1 MTALKLADYEL
12 HFTMKALEPL
22 KRKINIV
29 QGLSAQMCSGNH
41 SSHYGALGVYPMRDG
56 GGPKDETID
65 AKLARAFPGIF
76 PHLGLMLAAS
86 GKQVVNP
93 VLSAAGPGK
102 PLSYYANPLLAY
114 QDLFG
119 AAAAG
124 AGKVAARAALDRGL
138 LDFMVNDIKRLNSKL
153 PASEREKLGHYLE
166 GFESLRERR
175 AKIAGMR
182 DVIERGAPQAD
193 DKYQSDNE
201 VERLEAHFEI
211 AGAALVTGLSQVV
224 AINTDRLETR
234 YSGLGLGDY
243 TVHALGHLEV
253 KGNTGNDPQAWENK
267 DGAVEGRIAR
277 DKIRKLHMDMIARL
291 AAKLD
296 AVPEGNGTMLDNTII
311 VYFAHAGD
319 RHHPNFFTWPLVTIG
334 GLGGA
339 IKTGRYLQFPSHG
352 ELGHHTLGNFYTTIL
367 HAAGMPQD
375 GFGHKDLQLG
385 PEVDQECPLEHLL
398 T

>member
-1 MTALKLADYEL
+1 
-12 HFTMKALEPL
+12 
-22 KRKINIV
+22 
-29 QGLSAQMCSGNH
+29 
-41 SSHYGALGVYPMRDG
+41 
-56 GGPKDETID
+56 
-65 AKLARAFPGIF
+65 
-76 PHLGLMLAAS
+76 
-86 GKQVVNP
+86 
-93 VLSAAGPGK
+93 
-102 PLSYYANPLLAY
+102 
-114 QDLFG
+114 
-119 AAAAG
+119 
-124 AGKVAARAALDRGL
+124 LDRGL